1 MKKLANKK
9 PKEEPYPFPKVPP
22 YEGPRSKEEPEWT
35 EDEEE
40 EFERI
45 GRQE

>member
-1 MKKLANKK
+1 MKKKS
-9 PKEEPYPFPKVPP
+9 KEEWDEPYPFPMKPP
-22 YEGPRSKEEPEWT
+22 YEGPREEDPEWT

-45 GRQE
+45 GRQQ